1 VNRQLRGVST
11 VVVLMFVALFVST
24 TSIQFFAADSLRAD
38 SRNSRTLFDS
48 YSTKRGAILVN
59 GSPIAESTPSDDQY
73 QYQRK
78 YTNGDLYSA
87 VTGYFTIG
95 QGNSGIEGAEN
106 ALLSGNSDASF
117 FQNLNAILTGQD
129 VQGDNVNLT
138 IDPDVQQA
146 AYDALGDRTGAVVA
160 IQPKTGKVLA
170 MVSKPGYDPNTLT
183 SHDTKDVIAQYKA
196 LEQATGKPLQN
207 RAIGGDLY
215 TPGSVF
221 KLIVASAALEGGKYT
236 LDSEFPNPS
245 RLQLPGTSTYINN
258 AEGGSCGGGK
268 TVKLRVA
275 IQNSCNIPFAE
286 LGQKLGY
293 DAIKSMADKYGF
305 GDAIE
310 VPMRATASQYP
321 DVSDDTA
328 QLMLSSFG
336 QASVRVSPLQIAMV
350 SAGIAN
356 GGKVMQPSLVDS
368 ITTSDLK
375 TVESFTPKQY
385 SDPLSPSEAGD
396 LTEAMQSVVSSG
408 TGTNAKIDGVDV
420 AGKTGTAEGGTGDP
434 YTLWF
439 TGFAPAKDPEVAVAV
454 VVGNGGGLG
463 QSGVGNTVAAPVAK
477 KVMEAVL
484 NK

>member
-1 VNRQLRGVST
+1 MNRQLRGVST
-11 VVVLMFVALFVST
+11 VIVLMFVALFVST

-38 SRNSRTLFDS
+38 SRNSRTILDS
-48 YSTKRGAILVN
+48 YSTKRGAILVD

-78 YTNGDLYSA
+78 YTNGALYSA

-95 QGNSGIEGAEN
+95 QGNTGIESAEN
-106 ALLSGNSDASF
+106 AVLSGNSDASF

-146 AYDALGDRTGAVVA
+146 AYDALGENSGAVVA
-160 IQPKTGKVLA
+160 LQPSTGKVLA
-170 MVSKPGYDPNTLT
+170 MVSKPAYDPNSLT
-183 SHDTKDVIAQYKA
+183 SHDTAEVKQQYDA
-196 LEQATGKPLQN
+196 LLQQTPTPLQN

-221 KLIVASAALEGGKYT
+221 KLIVASAALKDGKYS

-245 RLQLPGTSTYINN
+245 RLQLPGTSSYINN
-258 AEGGSCGGGK
+258 AEGGSCGGGDK
-268 TVKLRVA
+268 VKLRTA
-275 IQNSCNIPFAE
+275 IQYSCNIPFAE

-293 DAIKSMADKYGF
+293 DTIKSVADEYGF

-321 DVSDDTA
+321 EVDSTA
-328 QLMLSSFG
+328 QLMLSAFG
-336 QASVRVSPLQIAMV
+336 QASVRVSPLQMAMV

-375 TVESFTPKQY
+375 TVESFSPRQY
-385 SDPLSPSEAGD
+385 SDPLSGSEAAD
-396 LTEAMQSVVSSG
+396 LTEAMQSVVSGG

-439 TGFAPAKDPEVAVAV
+439 TGFAPAKNPEVAVAV

>member
-1 VNRQLRGVST
+1 MNRQLRGVST
-11 VVVLMFVALFVST
+11 VIVLMFVALFVST
-24 TSIQFFAADSLRAD
+24 TSIQFFAADTLRAD
-38 SRNSRTLFDS
+38 SRNSRTILDS
-48 YSTKRGAILVN
+48 YSTKRGAILVD

-78 YTNGDLYSA
+78 YTNGALYSA

-95 QGNSGIEGAEN
+95 QGNTGIESAEN
-106 ALLSGNSDASF
+106 AVLSGNSDASF

-146 AYDALGDRTGAVVA
+146 AYDALGENSGAVVA
-160 IQPKTGKVLA
+160 IQPSTGKILA
-170 MVSKPGYDPNTLT
+170 MVSKPAYDPNALT
-183 SHDTKDVIAQYKA
+183 SHDTAQVKQQYDA
-196 LEQATGKPLQN
+196 LLQQTPTPLQN

-221 KLIVASAALEGGKYT
+221 KLVVASAALKDGKYS

-245 RLQLPGTSTYINN
+245 RLQLPGTSSYINN
-258 AEGGSCGGGK
+258 AEGGSCGGGD
-268 TVKLRVA
+268 TVKLRTA
-275 IQNSCNIPFAE
+275 IQFSCNIPFAE

-293 DAIKSMADKYGF
+293 DTIKSVADEYGF

-321 DVSDDTA
+321 DVDSTA
-328 QLMLSSFG
+328 QLMLSAFG
-336 QASVRVSPLQIAMV
+336 QASVRVSPLQMAMV

-375 TVESFTPKQY
+375 TVESFSPKQY
-385 SDPLSPSEAGD
+385 SDPLSGSEAAD
-396 LTEAMQSVVSSG
+396 LTEAMQSVVSGG

-439 TGFAPAKDPEVAVAV
+439 TGFAPAKNPEVAVAV

>member
-1 VNRQLRGVST
+1 MKRQLRGVST

-24 TSIQFFAADSLRAD
+24 TSIQFFSAESLRAD
-38 SRNSRTLFDS
+38 PRNSRTILDS

-59 GSPIAESTPSDDQY
+59 GTPIAESTAVDDQY

-78 YTNGDLYSA
+78 YSNGALYSA

-95 QGNSGIEGAEN
+95 QGNTGIESAEN
-106 ALLSGNSDASF
+106 TVLSGNSDDSF
-117 FQNLNAILTGQD
+117 FQNLNSILTGQD

-146 AYDALGDRTGAVVA
+146 AYDALGSNTGAVVA
-160 IQPKTGKVLA
+160 IQPKTGKILA
-170 MVSKPGYDPNTLT
+170 MVSKPDYDPNSLT
-183 SHDTKDVIAQYKA
+183 SHDTANVKAQYDA
-196 LEQATGKPLQN
+196 LLNQSPTPLQN

-221 KLIVASAALEGGKYT
+221 KLVVASAALEGGKYD

-258 AEGGSCGGGK
+258 AEGGSCGGGD
-268 TVKLRVA
+268 TVKLRTA
-275 IQNSCNIPFAE
+275 IQYSCNIPFAE

-293 DAIKSMADKYGF
+293 DTIKAMADKYGF

-310 VPMRATASQYP
+310 VPMKATASQYP
-321 DVSDDTA
+321 DVDSTA

-336 QASVRVSPLQIAMV
+336 QASVRVSPLQMAMV

-375 TVESFTPKQY
+375 QVESFSAKQY
-385 SDPLSPSEAGD
+385 SDPLSSSEASD
-396 LTEAMQSVVSSG
+396 LTEAMQSVVNAG

>member
-1 VNRQLRGVST
+1 MNRQLRGVST
-11 VVVLMFVALFVST
+11 VIVLMFVALFVST

-38 SRNSRTLFDS
+38 SRNSRTILDS
-48 YSTKRGAILVN
+48 YSTKRGAILVD

-78 YTNGDLYSA
+78 YTNGALYSA

-95 QGNSGIEGAEN
+95 QGNTGIESAEN
-106 ALLSGNSDASF
+106 AVLSGNSDASF

-138 IDPDVQQA
+138 IDPAVQQA
-146 AYDALGDRTGAVVA
+146 AYDALGENSGAVVA
-160 IQPKTGKVLA
+160 IQPSTGKILA
-170 MVSKPGYDPNTLT
+170 MVSKPAYDPNALT
-183 SHDTKDVIAQYKA
+183 SHDTAQVKQQYDA
-196 LEQATGKPLQN
+196 LLQQTPTPLQN

-221 KLIVASAALEGGKYT
+221 KLVVASAALKDGKYT

-258 AEGGSCGGGK
+258 AEGGSCGGGE
-268 TVKLRVA
+268 TVQLRTA
-275 IQNSCNIPFAE
+275 IQYSCNIPFAE

-293 DAIKSMADKYGF
+293 DTIKSVADEYGF

-321 DVSDDTA
+321 EVDSTA
-328 QLMLSSFG
+328 QLMLSAFG
-336 QASVRVSPLQIAMV
+336 QASVRVSPLQMAMV

-375 TVESFTPKQY
+375 TVESFSPKQY
-385 SDPLSPSEAGD
+385 SDPLSGSEAAD
-396 LTEAMQSVVSSG
+396 LTEAMQSVVNAG

>member
-11 VVVLMFVALFVST
+11 VIVLMFVALFVST
-24 TSIQFFAADSLRAD
+24 TSIQFFASDSLRAD
-38 SRNSRTLFDS
+38 SRNSRTILDS
-48 YSTKRGAILVN
+48 YSTKRGAILVD

-78 YTNGDLYSA
+78 YTNGPLYSA

-95 QGNSGIEGAEN
+95 QGNAGIESAEN
-106 ALLSGNSDASF
+106 AVLSGNSDASF

-138 IDPDVQQA
+138 IDPAVQQA
-146 AYDALGDRTGAVVA
+146 AYDALGTNTGSVVA
-160 IQPKTGKVLA
+160 IEPSTGKILA
-170 MVSKPGYDPNTLT
+170 MVSKPDFDPNALT
-183 SHDTKDVIAQYKA
+183 SHDTTEVKAQYDA
-196 LEQATGKPLQN
+196 LLGQRPTPLQN

-221 KLIVASAALEGGKYT
+221 KLIVASAALKDGKYD

-245 RLQLPGTSTYINN
+245 RLQLPGTQTYINN
-258 AEGGSCGGGK
+258 AEGGSCGGGD
-268 TVKLRVA
+268 TVKLRTA

-293 DAIKSMADKYGF
+293 DAIKSVADEYGF

-321 DVSDDTA
+321 DVDSTA
-328 QLMLSSFG
+328 TLMLSSFG
-336 QASVRVSPLQIAMV
+336 QASVRVSPLQMAMV

-368 ITTSDLK
+368 VTTSDLK
-375 TVESFTPKQY
+375 TVESFSPKQF
-385 SDPLSPSEAGD
+385 SNPLSGSEAAD
-396 LTEAMQSVVSSG
+396 LTEAMQSVVSGG

-439 TGFAPAKDPEVAVAV
+439 TGFAPAKNPEVAVAV

>member
-1 VNRQLRGVST
+1 MNRQLRGVST
-11 VVVLMFVALFVST
+11 VIVLMFVALFVST
-24 TSIQFFAADSLRAD
+24 TSIQFFSADSLRAD
-38 SRNSRTLFDS
+38 SRNSRTILAS

-59 GSPIAESTPSDDQY
+59 GSPIAESTPVDDQY

-106 ALLSGNSDASF
+106 TVLSGNSDASF

-138 IDPDVQQA
+138 IDPDVQKA
-146 AYDALGDRTGAVVA
+146 AYDALGDNTGAVVA
-160 IQPKTGKVLA
+160 IQPKTGKILA
-170 MVSKPGYDPNTLT
+170 MVSKQSYDPNTLT
-183 SHDTKDVIAQYKA
+183 SHDTQNVIEQYKA
-196 LEQATGKPLQN
+196 LEGNAAKPLQN

-221 KLIVASAALEGGKYT
+221 KLIVASAALEGGKYD

-258 AEGGSCGGGK
+258 AEGGSCGGGD
-268 TVKLRVA
+268 TVKLRTA
-275 IQNSCNIPFAE
+275 IQYSCNIPFAE

-336 QASVRVSPLQIAMV
+336 QASVRVSPLQMAMV

-375 TVESFTPKQY
+375 TVESFSPKQY
-385 SDPLSPSEAGD
+385 SDPLSASESSD

-408 TGTNAKIDGVDV
+408 TGTNAKINGVDV

>member
-1 VNRQLRGVST
+1 MNRQLRGVST
-11 VVVLMFVALFVST
+11 VIVLMFVALFVST
-24 TSIQFFAADSLRAD
+24 TSIQFFSAESLRAD
-38 SRNSRTLFDS
+38 PRNSRTILAS
-48 YSTKRGAILVN
+48 YSTKRGAILVD
-59 GSPIAESTPSDDQY
+59 GSPIAESTPSNDQY

-95 QGNSGIEGAEN
+95 QGNAGIESAEN
-106 ALLSGNSDASF
+106 TVLSGNSDASF

-138 IDPDVQQA
+138 IDPDVQKA
-146 AYDALGDRTGAVVA
+146 AYDALGSNTGAVVA
-160 IQPKTGKVLA
+160 IQPKTGKILA
-170 MVSKPGYDPNTLT
+170 MVSKPGYDPNSLT
-183 SHDTKDVIAQYKA
+183 SHDTQNVIDQYKA
-196 LEQATGKPLQN
+196 LEQDTGKPLQN

-258 AEGGSCGGGK
+258 AEGGTCGGGDK
-268 TVKLRVA
+268 VKLRTA
-275 IQNSCNIPFAE
+275 IQYSCNIPFAE

-310 VPMRATASQYP
+310 VPMKATPSQYP
-321 DVSDDTA
+321 EVDSTA
-328 QLMLSSFG
+328 QLMLSAFG

-356 GGKVMQPSLVDS
+356 GGTVMQPTLVDS

-375 TVESFTPKQY
+375 QVESFSPKEY
-385 SDPLSPSEAGD
+385 SSPLSSSEASD

-408 TGTNAKIDGVDV
+408 TGTNAKIDGIDV

>member
-1 VNRQLRGVST
+1 MNRQLRGVST
-11 VVVLMFVALFVST
+11 VIVLMFVALFVST

-38 SRNSRTLFDS
+38 SRNSRTILDS
-48 YSTKRGAILVN
+48 YSTKRGAILVD

-78 YTNGDLYSA
+78 YTNGALYSA

-95 QGNSGIEGAEN
+95 QGNTGIESAEN
-106 ALLSGNSDASF
+106 AVLSGNSDASF

-138 IDPDVQQA
+138 IDPAVQQA
-146 AYDALGDRTGAVVA
+146 AYDALGENSGAVVA
-160 IQPKTGKVLA
+160 IQPSTGKILA
-170 MVSKPGYDPNTLT
+170 MVSKPAYDPNALT
-183 SHDTKDVIAQYKA
+183 SHDTAQVKQQYDA
-196 LEQATGKPLQN
+196 LLQQTPTPLQN

-221 KLIVASAALEGGKYT
+221 KLVVASAALKDGKYT

-258 AEGGSCGGGK
+258 AEGGSCGGGE
-268 TVKLRVA
+268 TVQLRTA
-275 IQNSCNIPFAE
+275 IQYSCNIPFAE

-293 DAIKSMADKYGF
+293 DTIKSVADEYGF

-321 DVSDDTA
+321 EVDSTA
-328 QLMLSSFG
+328 QLMLSAFG
-336 QASVRVSPLQIAMV
+336 QASVRVSPLQMAMV

-375 TVESFTPKQY
+375 TVESFSPKQY
-385 SDPLSPSEAGD
+385 SDPLSGSEAAD
-396 LTEAMQSVVSSG
+396 LTEAMQSVVSGG

>member
-1 VNRQLRGVST
+1 MNRQLRGVST
-11 VVVLMFVALFVST
+11 VIVLMFVALFVST

-38 SRNSRTLFDS
+38 SRNSRTILDS
-48 YSTKRGAILVN
+48 YSTKRGAILVD

-78 YTNGDLYSA
+78 YTNGGLYSA

-95 QGNSGIEGAEN
+95 QGNAGIESAEN
-106 ALLSGNSDASF
+106 AVLSGNSDASF

-138 IDPDVQQA
+138 IDPDVQRA
-146 AYDALGDRTGAVVA
+146 AYDALGTNTGAVVA
-160 IQPKTGKVLA
+160 IEPSTGKILA
-170 MVSKPGYDPNTLT
+170 MVSKPDYDPNALT
-183 SHDTKDVIAQYKA
+183 SHDTAEVKAQYDA
-196 LEQATGKPLQN
+196 LLQQTPTPLQN

-221 KLIVASAALEGGKYT
+221 KLIVASAALKDGKYD

-245 RLQLPGTSTYINN
+245 RLQLPGTSSYINN
-258 AEGGSCGGGK
+258 AEGGSCGGGD
-268 TVKLRVA
+268 TVKLRTA

-293 DAIKSMADKYGF
+293 DAIKSVADEYGF

-321 DVSDDTA
+321 DVDSTA
-328 QLMLSSFG
+328 QLMLSAFG
-336 QASVRVSPLQIAMV
+336 QASVRVSPLQMAMI

-356 GGKVMQPSLVDS
+356 GGKVMQPTLVDS
-368 ITTSDLK
+368 VTTSDLK
-375 TVESFTPKQY
+375 TVQSFSPKQY
-385 SDPLSPSEAGD
+385 SDPLSGSEAAD

-408 TGTNAKIDGVDV
+408 TGTNARIDGVDV

-439 TGFAPAKDPEVAVAV
+439 TGFAPAKNPEVAVAV

>member
-11 VVVLMFVALFVST
+11 VIVLMFVALFVST
-24 TSIQFFAADSLRAD
+24 TSIQFFSADSLRAD
-38 SRNSRTLFDS
+38 SRNSRTILAS

-59 GSPIAESTPSDDQY
+59 GSPIAESTPVDDQY

-78 YTNGDLYSA
+78 YTNGELYSA

-95 QGNSGIEGAEN
+95 QGNTGIESAEN
-106 ALLSGNSDASF
+106 TVLSGNSDASF

-146 AYDALGDRTGAVVA
+146 AYDALGDNSGAVVA
-160 IQPKTGKVLA
+160 IQPKTGKILA
-170 MVSKPGYDPNTLT
+170 MVSKPSYDPNSLT
-183 SHDTKDVIAQYKA
+183 SHDTAQVKAQYNA
-196 LEQATGKPLQN
+196 LLDQSPTPLQN

-221 KLIVASAALEGGKYT
+221 KLIVASAALEGGKYN

-258 AEGGSCGGGK
+258 AEGGSCGGGD
-268 TVKLRVA
+268 TVKLRTA
-275 IQNSCNIPFAE
+275 IQHSCNIPFAE

-305 GDAIE
+305 GDAID

-321 DVSDDTA
+321 AVDSTA

-356 GGKVMQPSLVDS
+356 DGKVMQPSLVDS

-375 TVESFTPKQY
+375 TVESFSPKQY
-385 SDPLSPSEAGD
+385 SNPLSASESAD

-408 TGTNAKIDGVDV
+408 TGTNAKINGVDV

-439 TGFAPAKDPEVAVAV
+439 TGFAPAKNPEVAVAV

>member
-1 VNRQLRGVST
+1 MNRQLRGVST
-11 VVVLMFVALFVST
+11 VIVLMFVALFVST
-24 TSIQFFAADSLRAD
+24 TSIQFFSADSLRAD
-38 SRNSRTLFDS
+38 SRNSRTILAS

-59 GSPIAESTPSDDQY
+59 GSPIAESTAVDDQY

-78 YTNGDLYSA
+78 YTNGELYSA

-106 ALLSGNSDASF
+106 TVLSGNSDASF

-129 VQGDNVNLT
+129 IQGDNVNLT

-146 AYDALGDRTGAVVA
+146 AYDALGDNTGAVVA
-160 IQPKTGKVLA
+160 IQPKTGKILA
-170 MVSKPGYDPNTLT
+170 MVSKQSYDPNSLT
-183 SHDTKDVIAQYKA
+183 SHDTQNVIDQYKT
-196 LEQATGKPLQN
+196 LENDSAKPLQN

-258 AEGGSCGGGK
+258 AEGGSCGGGD

-321 DVSDDTA
+321 AVDSTA

-375 TVESFTPKQY
+375 TVESFSPKQY
-385 SDPLSPSEAGD
+385 SDPLSSSEASD

>member
-1 VNRQLRGVST
+1 MKRQLRGVST

-24 TSIQFFAADSLRAD
+24 TSIQFFSADSLRAD
-38 SRNSRTLFDS
+38 PRNSRTILDS

-59 GSPIAESTPSDDQY
+59 GTPIAESTAVDDQY

-78 YTNGDLYSA
+78 YSNGALYSA

-95 QGNSGIEGAEN
+95 QGNTGIESAEN
-106 ALLSGNSDASF
+106 TVLSGNSDDSF
-117 FQNLNAILTGQD
+117 FQNLNSILTGQD

-146 AYDALGDRTGAVVA
+146 AYDALGSNTGAVVA
-160 IQPKTGKVLA
+160 IQPKTGKILA
-170 MVSKPGYDPNTLT
+170 MVSKPDYDPNSLT
-183 SHDTKDVIAQYKA
+183 SHDTANVKAQYDA
-196 LEQATGKPLQN
+196 LLNQSPTPLQN

-221 KLIVASAALEGGKYT
+221 KLVVASAALEGGKYD

-258 AEGGSCGGGK
+258 AEGGSCGGGD
-268 TVKLRVA
+268 TVKLRTA
-275 IQNSCNIPFAE
+275 IQYSCNIPFAE

-293 DAIKSMADKYGF
+293 DTIKAMADKYGF

-310 VPMRATASQYP
+310 VPMKATASQYP
-321 DVSDDTA
+321 DVDSTA

-336 QASVRVSPLQIAMV
+336 QASVRVSPLQMAMV

-375 TVESFTPKQY
+375 QVESFSAKQY
-385 SDPLSPSEAGD
+385 SDPLSSSEASD
-396 LTEAMQSVVSSG
+396 LTEAMQSVVNAG
-408 TGTNAKIDGVDV
+408 TGTNAQIDGVDV

>member
-1 VNRQLRGVST
+1 MNRQLRRVST
-11 VVVLMFVALFVST
+11 VIVLMFVALFVST

-38 SRNSRTLFDS
+38 PRNSRTILNS
-48 YSTKRGAILVN
+48 YSTKRGAILVQ
-59 GSPIAESTPSDDQY
+59 GSPIAESTAVDDQY

-95 QGNSGIEGAEN
+95 QGSAGIEAAEN
-106 ALLSGNSDASF
+106 SVLSGNSDASF

-138 IDPDVQQA
+138 IDPKVQQA
-146 AYDALGDRTGAVVA
+146 AYDALGTNSGAVVA
-160 IQPKTGKVLA
+160 IQPKTGKILA
-170 MVSKPGYDPNTLT
+170 MVSKPSYDPNTLT
-183 SHDTKDVIAQYKA
+183 SHDTADVVAKFNA
-196 LEQATGKPLQN
+196 LDQADSHPLKN
-207 RAIGGDLY
+207 RAYGGDLY

-258 AEGGSCGGGK
+258 AEGGSCGGGDK
-268 TVKLRVA
+268 VKLRTA
-275 IQNSCNIPFAE
+275 IQYSCNIPFAE

-310 VPMRATASQYP
+310 IPMRATASQYP
-321 DVSDDTA
+321 EVDSTA

-336 QASVRVSPLQIAMV
+336 QASVRVSPLQMAMV

-356 GGKVMQPSLVDS
+356 GGKVMQPSVVDS

-375 TVESFTPKQY
+375 TVESFSPKQY
-385 SDPLSPSEAGD
+385 SDPLSASESAD

-408 TGTNAKIDGVDV
+408 TGTNAKINGVDV

>member
-11 VVVLMFVALFVST
+11 VIVLMFVALFVST

-38 SRNSRTLFDS
+38 SRNSRTILDS
-48 YSTKRGAILVN
+48 YSTKRGAILVD

-78 YTNGDLYSA
+78 YTNGALYSA

-95 QGNSGIEGAEN
+95 QGNTGIESAEN
-106 ALLSGNSDASF
+106 AVLSGNSDASF

-146 AYDALGDRTGAVVA
+146 AYDALGQNSGAVVA
-160 IQPKTGKVLA
+160 IQPSTGKILA
-170 MVSKPGYDPNTLT
+170 MVSKPAYDPNSLT
-183 SHDTKDVIAQYKA
+183 SHDTAQVKQQYDA
-196 LEQATGKPLQN
+196 LLQQSPTPLQN

-221 KLIVASAALEGGKYT
+221 KLIVASAALKDGKYS

-258 AEGGSCGGGK
+258 AEGGSCGGGDK
-268 TVKLRVA
+268 VKLRTA
-275 IQNSCNIPFAE
+275 IQYSCNIPFAE

-293 DAIKSMADKYGF
+293 DTIKSVADEYGF
-305 GDAIE
+305 GDAID

-321 DVSDDTA
+321 DVDSTA

-336 QASVRVSPLQIAMV
+336 QASVRVSPLQMAMV

-375 TVESFTPKQY
+375 TVESFSPKQY
-385 SDPLSPSEAGD
+385 SDPLSGSEAAD
-396 LTEAMQSVVSSG
+396 LTEAMQSVVSGG

>member
-1 VNRQLRGVST
+1 MNRQLRGVST
-11 VVVLMFVALFVST
+11 VIVLMFVALFVST

-38 SRNSRTLFDS
+38 SRNSRTILDS
-48 YSTKRGAILVN
+48 YSTKRGAILVD

-78 YTNGDLYSA
+78 YTNGALYSA

-95 QGNSGIEGAEN
+95 QGNTGIESAEN
-106 ALLSGNSDASF
+106 AVLSGNSDASF

-146 AYDALGDRTGAVVA
+146 AYDALGENSGAVVA
-160 IQPKTGKVLA
+160 IQPSTGKILA
-170 MVSKPGYDPNTLT
+170 MVSKPAYDPNALT
-183 SHDTKDVIAQYKA
+183 SHDTAQVKQQYDA
-196 LEQATGKPLQN
+196 LLQQTPTPLQN

-221 KLIVASAALEGGKYT
+221 KLVVASAALKGGKYS

-245 RLQLPGTSTYINN
+245 RLQLPGTSSYINN
-258 AEGGSCGGGK
+258 AEGGSCGGGD
-268 TVKLRVA
+268 TVKLRTA
-275 IQNSCNIPFAE
+275 IQYSCNIPFAE

-293 DAIKSMADKYGF
+293 DRIKSVADEYGF

-310 VPMRATASQYP
+310 VPMLATASQYP
-321 DVSDDTA
+321 DVDSTA
-328 QLMLSSFG
+328 QLMLSAFG
-336 QASVRVSPLQIAMV
+336 QASVRVSPLQMAMV

-375 TVESFTPKQY
+375 TVESFSPKQY
-385 SDPLSPSEAGD
+385 SDPLSGSEAAD
-396 LTEAMQSVVSSG
+396 LTEAMQSVVSGG

-439 TGFAPAKDPEVAVAV
+439 TGFAPAKNPEVAVAV

>member
-1 VNRQLRGVST
+1 MNRQLRRVST
-11 VVVLMFVALFVST
+11 VIVLMFVALFVST

-38 SRNSRTLFDS
+38 PRNSRTILNS
-48 YSTKRGAILVN
+48 YSTKRGAILVQ
-59 GSPIAESTPSDDQY
+59 GSPIAESTAVDDQY

-95 QGNSGIEGAEN
+95 QGSAGVEAAEN
-106 ALLSGNSDASF
+106 SVLSGNSDASF

-138 IDPDVQQA
+138 IDPKVQQA
-146 AYDALGDRTGAVVA
+146 AYDALGTNSGAVVA
-160 IQPKTGKVLA
+160 IQPKTGKILA
-170 MVSKPGYDPNTLT
+170 MVSKPSYDPNTLT
-183 SHDTKDVIAQYKA
+183 SHDTADVVAKFNA
-196 LEQATGKPLQN
+196 LDQADSHPLKN
-207 RAIGGDLY
+207 RAYGGDLY

-258 AEGGSCGGGK
+258 AEGGSCGGGDK
-268 TVKLRVA
+268 VKLRTA
-275 IQNSCNIPFAE
+275 IQYSCNIPFAE

-310 VPMRATASQYP
+310 IPMRATASQYP
-321 DVSDDTA
+321 AVDSTA

-336 QASVRVSPLQIAMV
+336 QASVRVSPLQMAMV

-356 GGKVMQPSLVDS
+356 GGKVMQPSVVDS

-375 TVESFTPKQY
+375 TVESFSPKQY
-385 SDPLSPSEAGD
+385 SDPLSASESAD

-408 TGTNAKIDGVDV
+408 TGTNAKINGVDV

>member
-1 VNRQLRGVST
+1 MNRQLRGVST
-11 VVVLMFVALFVST
+11 IVVLMFVALFVST

-38 SRNSRTLFDS
+38 PRNSRTIQDS

-59 GSPIAESTPSDDQY
+59 GTPIAESTAVDDQY
-73 QYQRK
+73 RYQRK
-78 YTNGDLYSA
+78 YSDGALYSA

-95 QGNSGIEGAEN
+95 QGNTGIEGAEN
-106 ALLSGNSDASF
+106 TVLSGNSDDSF
-117 FQNLNAILTGQD
+117 FQNLNSILTGQD

-138 IDPDVQQA
+138 IDPDVQRA
-146 AYDALGDRTGAVVA
+146 AYDALGANSGAVVA
-160 IQPKTGKVLA
+160 IQPKTGKILA
-170 MVSKPGYDPNTLT
+170 MVSKPEYDPNSLT
-183 SHDTKDVIAQYKA
+183 SHDTKAVKAQYDA
-196 LEQATGKPLQN
+196 LLAQSPTPLQN

-221 KLIVASAALEGGKYT
+221 KLIVASAALKGGKYD

-245 RLQLPGTSTYINN
+245 RLQLPGTSSYINN
-258 AEGGSCGGGK
+258 AEGGSCGGGD

-293 DAIKSMADKYGF
+293 ETIKATADDYGF
-305 GDAIE
+305 GDAID

-321 DVSDDTA
+321 DVDSTA

-356 GGKVMQPSLVDS
+356 GGNVMQPSLIDS

-375 TVESFTPKQY
+375 TVQSFSPKQY
-385 SDPLSPSEAGD
+385 SSPLSNSEAAD
-396 LTEAMQSVVSSG
+396 LTEAMQSVVNAG

-463 QSGVGNTVAAPVAK
+463 QSGVGNTVAAPIAK
-477 KVMEAVL
+477 NVMEAVL

>member
-1 VNRQLRGVST
+1 MNRQLRGVST
-11 VVVLMFVALFVST
+11 VIVLMFVALFVST
-24 TSIQFFAADSLRAD
+24 TSIQFFSADSLRAD
-38 SRNSRTLFDS
+38 SRNSRTILAS

-59 GSPIAESTPSDDQY
+59 GSPIAESTPVDDQY

-78 YTNGDLYSA
+78 YTNGELYSA

-95 QGNSGIEGAEN
+95 QGNTGIESAEN
-106 ALLSGNSDASF
+106 TVLSGNSDASF

-146 AYDALGDRTGAVVA
+146 AYDALGDNSGAVVA
-160 IQPKTGKVLA
+160 IQPKTGKILA
-170 MVSKPGYDPNTLT
+170 MVSKPSYDPNSLT
-183 SHDTKDVIAQYKA
+183 SHDTAQVKAQYNA
-196 LEQATGKPLQN
+196 LLDQSPTPLQN

-221 KLIVASAALEGGKYT
+221 KLIVASAALEGGKYN

-258 AEGGSCGGGK
+258 AEGGSCGGGD
-268 TVKLRVA
+268 TVKLRTA
-275 IQNSCNIPFAE
+275 IQHSCNIPFAE

-305 GDAIE
+305 GDAID

-321 DVSDDTA
+321 AVDSTA

-356 GGKVMQPSLVDS
+356 DGKVMQPSLVDS

-375 TVESFTPKQY
+375 TVESFSPKQY
-385 SDPLSPSEAGD
+385 SNPLSASESAD

-408 TGTNAKIDGVDV
+408 TGTNAKINGVDV

-439 TGFAPAKDPEVAVAV
+439 TGFAPAKNPEVAVAV

>member
-1 VNRQLRGVST
+1 MNRQLRGVST
-11 VVVLMFVALFVST
+11 VIVLMFVALFVST
-24 TSIQFFAADSLRAD
+24 TSIQFFAADTLRAD
-38 SRNSRTLFDS
+38 SRNSRTILDS
-48 YSTKRGAILVN
+48 YSTKRGAILVD

-78 YTNGDLYSA
+78 YTNGALYSA

-95 QGNSGIEGAEN
+95 QGNTGIESAEN
-106 ALLSGNSDASF
+106 AVLSGNSDASF

-146 AYDALGDRTGAVVA
+146 AYDALGENSGAVVA
-160 IQPKTGKVLA
+160 IQPSTGKILA
-170 MVSKPGYDPNTLT
+170 MVSKPAYDPNALT
-183 SHDTKDVIAQYKA
+183 SHDTAQVKQQYDA
-196 LEQATGKPLQN
+196 LLQQAPTPLQN

-221 KLIVASAALEGGKYT
+221 KLVVASAALKDGKYS

-245 RLQLPGTSTYINN
+245 RLQLPGTSSYINN
-258 AEGGSCGGGK
+258 AEGGSCGGGD
-268 TVKLRVA
+268 TVKLRTA
-275 IQNSCNIPFAE
+275 IQFSCNIPFAE

-293 DAIKSMADKYGF
+293 DTIKSVADEYGF

-321 DVSDDTA
+321 DVDSTA
-328 QLMLSSFG
+328 QLMLSAFG
-336 QASVRVSPLQIAMV
+336 QASVRVSPLQMAMV

-375 TVESFTPKQY
+375 TVESFSPKQY
-385 SDPLSPSEAGD
+385 SDPLSGSEAAD
-396 LTEAMQSVVSSG
+396 LTEAMQSVVSGG

-439 TGFAPAKDPEVAVAV
+439 TGFAPAKNPEVAVAV

>member
-1 VNRQLRGVST
+1 MNRQLRGVST
-11 VVVLMFVALFVST
+11 VIVLMFVALFVST

-38 SRNSRTLFDS
+38 SRNSRTILDS
-48 YSTKRGAILVN
+48 YSTKRGAILVD

-78 YTNGDLYSA
+78 YTNGALYSA

-95 QGNSGIEGAEN
+95 QGNTGIESAEN
-106 ALLSGNSDASF
+106 TVLSGNSDASF

-146 AYDALGDRTGAVVA
+146 AYDALGQNSGAVVA
-160 IQPKTGKVLA
+160 IQPSTGKILA
-170 MVSKPGYDPNTLT
+170 MVSKPAYDPNALT
-183 SHDTKDVIAQYKA
+183 SHDTAQVKQQYDA
-196 LEQATGKPLQN
+196 LLQQTPTPLQN

-221 KLIVASAALEGGKYT
+221 KLVVASAALKDGKYT

-258 AEGGSCGGGK
+258 AEGGSCGGGE
-268 TVKLRVA
+268 TVQLRTA
-275 IQNSCNIPFAE
+275 IQYSCNIPFAE

-293 DAIKSMADKYGF
+293 DTIKSVADEYGF

-321 DVSDDTA
+321 DVDSTA
-328 QLMLSSFG
+328 QLMLSAFG
-336 QASVRVSPLQIAMV
+336 QASVRVSPLQMAMV

-375 TVESFTPKQY
+375 TVESFSPKQY
-385 SDPLSPSEAGD
+385 SDPLSGSEAAD
-396 LTEAMQSVVSSG
+396 LTEAMQSVVSGG

-463 QSGVGNTVAAPVAK
+463 SPASATRSR
-477 KVMEAVL
+477 L
-484 NK
+484 RSRRRSWRRC

>member
-1 VNRQLRGVST
+1 
-11 VVVLMFVALFVST
+11 MFVALFVST
-24 TSIQFFAADSLRAD
+24 TSIQFFSADSLRAD
-38 SRNSRTLFDS
+38 SRNSRTILAS

-59 GSPIAESTPSDDQY
+59 GSPIAESTPVDDQY

-95 QGNSGIEGAEN
+95 QGNAGIESAEN
-106 ALLSGNSDASF
+106 TVLSGNSDASF

-146 AYDALGDRTGAVVA
+146 AYDALGDNTGAVVA
-160 IQPKTGKVLA
+160 IQPKTGKILA
-170 MVSKPGYDPNTLT
+170 MVSKQGYDPNSLT
-183 SHDTKDVIAQYKA
+183 SHDTQNVIDQYKS
-196 LEQATGKPLQN
+196 LESNAAKPLQN

-221 KLIVASAALEGGKYT
+221 KLIVASAALEGGKYN

-258 AEGGSCGGGK
+258 AEGGSCGGGD
-268 TVKLRVA
+268 TVKLRTA
-275 IQNSCNIPFAE
+275 IQYSCNIPFAE

-321 DVSDDTA
+321 DVDSTA

-336 QASVRVSPLQIAMV
+336 QASVRVSPLQMAMV

-356 GGKVMQPSLVDS
+356 DGKVMQPSLVDS

-375 TVESFTPKQY
+375 TVESFSPKQY
-385 SDPLSPSEAGD
+385 SNPLSPSEASD

>member
-11 VVVLMFVALFVST
+11 VIVLMFVALFVST

-38 SRNSRTLFDS
+38 SRNSRTILDS
-48 YSTKRGAILVN
+48 YSTKRGAILVD

-78 YTNGDLYSA
+78 YTNGALYSA

-95 QGNSGIEGAEN
+95 QGNTGIESAEN
-106 ALLSGNSDASF
+106 AVLSGNSDASF

-146 AYDALGDRTGAVVA
+146 AYDALGENSGAVVA
-160 IQPKTGKVLA
+160 IQPSTGKILA
-170 MVSKPGYDPNTLT
+170 MVSKPAYDPNALT
-183 SHDTKDVIAQYKA
+183 SHDTAQVKQQYDA
-196 LEQATGKPLQN
+196 LLQQSPTPLQN

-221 KLIVASAALEGGKYT
+221 KLVVASAALKDGKYS
-236 LDSEFPNPS
+236 LDSEFPNPA
-245 RLQLPGTSTYINN
+245 RLTLPGTSTVINN
-258 AEGGSCGGGK
+258 AEGGTCGGGDK
-268 TVKLRVA
+268 VKLRTA
-275 IQNSCNIPFAE
+275 IQYSCNIPFAE

-293 DAIKSMADKYGF
+293 DTIKAVADEYGF

-321 DVSDDTA
+321 EVESTA
-328 QLMLSSFG
+328 ELMLSAFG
-336 QASVRVSPLQIAMV
+336 QASVRVSPLQMAML

-375 TVESFTPKQY
+375 TVESFSPKQY
-385 SDPLSPSEAGD
+385 SNPLSGSEAAD
-396 LTEAMQSVVSSG
+396 LTEAMQSVVSGG

>member
-1 VNRQLRGVST
+1 MNRQLRGVST
-11 VVVLMFVALFVST
+11 VIVLMFVALFVST
-24 TSIQFFAADSLRAD
+24 TSIQFFASDSLRAD
-38 SRNSRTLFDS
+38 SRNSRTILDS
-48 YSTKRGAILVN
+48 YSTKRGAILVD

-78 YTNGDLYSA
+78 YTNGPLYSA

-95 QGNSGIEGAEN
+95 QGNAGIESAEN
-106 ALLSGNSDASF
+106 AVLSGNSDASF

-138 IDPDVQQA
+138 IDPAVQQA
-146 AYDALGDRTGAVVA
+146 AYDALGTNTGSVVA
-160 IQPKTGKVLA
+160 IEPSTGKILA
-170 MVSKPGYDPNTLT
+170 MVSKPDFDPNALT
-183 SHDTKDVIAQYKA
+183 SHDTTEVKAQYDA
-196 LEQATGKPLQN
+196 LLGQRPTPLQN

-221 KLIVASAALEGGKYT
+221 KLIVASAALKDGKYD

-245 RLQLPGTSTYINN
+245 RLQLPGTQTYINN
-258 AEGGSCGGGK
+258 AEGGSCGGGD
-268 TVKLRVA
+268 TVKLRTA

-293 DAIKSMADKYGF
+293 DTIKQMADKYGF

-321 DVSDDTA
+321 DVDSTA

-368 ITTSDLK
+368 VTTSDLK
-375 TVESFTPKQY
+375 TVESFSPKQF
-385 SDPLSPSEAGD
+385 SNPLSGSEAAD
-396 LTEAMQSVVSSG
+396 LTEAMQSVVSGG

-439 TGFAPAKDPEVAVAV
+439 TGFAPAKNPEVAVAV

>member
-1 VNRQLRGVST
+1 MNRQLRGVST
-11 VVVLMFVALFVST
+11 VIVLMFVALFVST
-24 TSIQFFAADSLRAD
+24 TSIQFFASDSLRAD
-38 SRNSRTLFDS
+38 SRNSRTILDS

-78 YTNGDLYSA
+78 YTNGALYSA

-95 QGNSGIEGAEN
+95 QGNAGIESAEN
-106 ALLSGNSDASF
+106 AVLSGNSDASF

-146 AYDALGDRTGAVVA
+146 AYDALGTNTGAVVA

-170 MVSKPGYDPNTLT
+170 MVSKPDYDPNALT
-183 SHDTKDVIAQYKA
+183 SHDTAAVKQQYDALLAQ
-196 LEQATGKPLQN
+196 TPTPLQN

-221 KLIVASAALEGGKYT
+221 KLIVASAALKDGKYD

-258 AEGGSCGGGK
+258 AEGGSCGGGD
-268 TVKLRVA
+268 TVKLRTA
-275 IQNSCNIPFAE
+275 IQYSCNIPFAE

-293 DAIKSMADKYGF
+293 DAIKATADDYGF

-321 DVSDDTA
+321 EVDSTA
-328 QLMLSSFG
+328 QLMLSAFG
-336 QASVRVSPLQIAMV
+336 QASVRVSPLQMAMV
-350 SAGIAN
+350 AAGIAN

-375 TVESFTPKQY
+375 TVESFSPKQF
-385 SDPLSPSEAGD
+385 SDPLSSSEAAD
-396 LTEAMQSVVSSG
+396 LTEAMQSVVSGG

>member
-1 VNRQLRGVST
+1 MNRQLRGVST
-11 VVVLMFVALFVST
+11 VIVLMFVALFVST

-38 SRNSRTLFDS
+38 SRNSRTILDS
-48 YSTKRGAILVN
+48 YSTKRGAILVD

-78 YTNGDLYSA
+78 YTNGALYSA

-95 QGNSGIEGAEN
+95 QGNTGIESAEN
-106 ALLSGNSDASF
+106 AVLSGNSDASF

-146 AYDALGDRTGAVVA
+146 AYDALGENSGAVVA
-160 IQPKTGKVLA
+160 IQPSTGKVLA
-170 MVSKPGYDPNTLT
+170 MVSKPAYDPNALT
-183 SHDTKDVIAQYKA
+183 SHDTAQVKQQYDA
-196 LEQATGKPLQN
+196 LLQQSPTPLQN

-221 KLIVASAALEGGKYT
+221 KLVVASAALKDGKYS
-236 LDSEFPNPS
+236 LDSEFPNPA
-245 RLQLPGTSTYINN
+245 RLTLPGTSTVINN
-258 AEGGSCGGGK
+258 AEGGTCGGGDK
-268 TVKLRVA
+268 VKLRTA
-275 IQNSCNIPFAE
+275 IQYSCNIPFAE

-293 DAIKSMADKYGF
+293 DTIKSVADEYGF

-321 DVSDDTA
+321 EVESTA
-328 QLMLSSFG
+328 ELMLSAFG
-336 QASVRVSPLQIAMV
+336 QASVRVSPLQMAMV

-375 TVESFTPKQY
+375 TVESFSPKQY
-385 SDPLSPSEAGD
+385 SNPLSGSEAAD
-396 LTEAMQSVVSSG
+396 LTEAMQSVVSGG

-439 TGFAPAKDPEVAVAV
+439 TGFAPAKNPEVAVAV

>member
-1 VNRQLRGVST
+1 MNRQLRGVST
-11 VVVLMFVALFVST
+11 VVVIMFVALFVST
-24 TSIQFFAADSLRAD
+24 TSIQFFSADSLRAD
-38 SRNSRTLFDS
+38 SRNSRTILDS
-48 YSTKRGAILVN
+48 YSTKRGAILVD
-59 GSPIAESTPSDDQY
+59 GKPIAQSTAVDDQY

-78 YTNGDLYSA
+78 YNNGDLYSA
-87 VTGYFTIG
+87 VTGHFTIG

-106 ALLSGNSDASF
+106 AVLSGNSDESF

-146 AYDALGDRTGAVVA
+146 AYDALGANTGAVVA
-160 IQPKTGKVLA
+160 IQPKTGKILA
-170 MVSKPGYDPNTLT
+170 MVSKPGYDPNALT
-183 SHDTKDVIAQYKA
+183 SHDTDEVISRYRA
-196 LEQATGKPLQN
+196 LEADPSKPLLN

-221 KLIVASAALEGGKYT
+221 KLVVASAALASGKYT
-236 LDSEFPNPS
+236 LDSTLPNPS
-245 RLQLPGTSTYINN
+245 SLTLPGTSSRINN
-258 AEGGSCGGGK
+258 AEGGSCGGGDQ
-268 TVKLRVA
+268 VKLRVA
-275 IQNSCNIPFAE
+275 IQYSCNIPFAE

-293 DAIKSMADKYGF
+293 DTIKKTADAYGF
-305 GDAIE
+305 GDVID
-310 VPMRATASQYP
+310 VPTSATPSQYP
-321 DVSDDTA
+321 EPESTA
-328 QLMLSSFG
+328 QLMLSAFG
-336 QASVRVSPLQIAMV
+336 QASDRVTPLQMAMV

-356 GGKVMQPSLVDS
+356 GGRVMQPSLVES
-368 ITTSDLK
+368 VETSDLK
-375 TVESFTPKQY
+375 QVESFSPRQY
-385 SDPLSPSEAGD
+385 SAPLSSDDAAD
-396 LTEAMQSVVSSG
+396 LTEAMQSVVAAG

>member
-1 VNRQLRGVST
+1 MNRQLRGVST
-11 VVVLMFVALFVST
+11 VIVLMFVALFVST
-24 TSIQFFAADSLRAD
+24 TSIQFFSADSLRAD
-38 SRNSRTLFDS
+38 SRNSRTILAS

-59 GSPIAESTPSDDQY
+59 GSPIAESTPVDDQY

-78 YTNGDLYSA
+78 YTNGALYSA

-95 QGNSGIEGAEN
+95 QGNTGIESAEN
-106 ALLSGNSDASF
+106 TVLSGNSDASF

-146 AYDALGDRTGAVVA
+146 AYDALGDNSGAVVA
-160 IQPKTGKVLA
+160 IQPKTGKILA
-170 MVSKPGYDPNTLT
+170 MVSKPSYDPNSLT
-183 SHDTKDVIAQYKA
+183 SHDTAAVKAQYNA
-196 LEQATGKPLQN
+196 LLDQSPTPLQN

-236 LDSEFPNPS
+236 LDSEFPNPA

-258 AEGGSCGGGK
+258 AEGGSCGGGDK
-268 TVKLRVA
+268 VKLRTA
-275 IQNSCNIPFAE
+275 IQYSCNIPFAE

-321 DVSDDTA
+321 EVDSTA

-336 QASVRVSPLQIAMV
+336 QASVRVSPLQMAMV

-356 GGKVMQPSLVDS
+356 GGTVMQPSLVDS

-375 TVESFTPKQY
+375 TVESFSPKQY
-385 SDPLSPSEAGD
+385 SDPLSA
-396 LTEAMQSVVSSG
+396 SSPP
-408 TGTNAKIDGVDV
+408 T
-420 AGKTGTAEGGTGDP
+420 
-434 YTLWF
+434 
-439 TGFAPAKDPEVAVAV
+439 
-454 VVGNGGGLG
+454 
-463 QSGVGNTVAAPVAK
+463 
-477 KVMEAVL
+477 
-484 NK
+484 

>member
-1 VNRQLRGVST
+1 MKRQLRGVST

-24 TSIQFFAADSLRAD
+24 TSIQFFSAESLRAD
-38 SRNSRTLFDS
+38 PRNSRTILDS

-59 GSPIAESTPSDDQY
+59 GTPIAESTAVDDQY

-78 YTNGDLYSA
+78 YSNGALYSA

-95 QGNSGIEGAEN
+95 QGNTGIESAEN
-106 ALLSGNSDASF
+106 TVLSGNSDDSF
-117 FQNLNAILTGQD
+117 FQNLNSILTGQD

-146 AYDALGDRTGAVVA
+146 AYDALGSNTGAVVA
-160 IQPKTGKVLA
+160 IQPKTGKILA
-170 MVSKPGYDPNTLT
+170 MVSKPDYDPNSLT
-183 SHDTKDVIAQYKA
+183 SHDTANVKAQYNA
-196 LEQATGKPLQN
+196 LLNQSPTPLQN

-221 KLIVASAALEGGKYT
+221 KLVVASAALEGGKYD

-258 AEGGSCGGGK
+258 AEGGSCGGGD
-268 TVKLRVA
+268 TVKLRTA
-275 IQNSCNIPFAE
+275 IQYSCNIPFAE

-293 DAIKSMADKYGF
+293 DTIKAMADKYGF

-310 VPMRATASQYP
+310 VPMKATASQYP
-321 DVSDDTA
+321 DVDSTA

-336 QASVRVSPLQIAMV
+336 QASVRVSPLQMAMV

-375 TVESFTPKQY
+375 QVESFSAKQY
-385 SDPLSPSEAGD
+385 SDPLSSSEASD
-396 LTEAMQSVVSSG
+396 LTEAMQSVVNAG

>member
-1 VNRQLRGVST
+1 MNRQLRGVST
-11 VVVLMFVALFVST
+11 VIVLMFVALFVST

-38 SRNSRTLFDS
+38 SRNSRTILDS
-48 YSTKRGAILVN
+48 YSTKRGAILVD

-78 YTNGDLYSA
+78 YTNGALYSA

-95 QGNSGIEGAEN
+95 QGNTGIESAEN
-106 ALLSGNSDASF
+106 AVLSGNSDASF

-146 AYDALGDRTGAVVA
+146 AYDALGENSGAVVA
-160 IQPKTGKVLA
+160 IQPSTGKILA
-170 MVSKPGYDPNTLT
+170 MVSKPAYDPNALT
-183 SHDTKDVIAQYKA
+183 SHDTAQVKQQYDA
-196 LEQATGKPLQN
+196 LLQQSPTPLQN

-221 KLIVASAALEGGKYT
+221 KLVVASAALKDGKYS
-236 LDSEFPNPS
+236 LDSEFPNPA
-245 RLQLPGTSTYINN
+245 RLTLPGTSTVINN
-258 AEGGSCGGGK
+258 AEGGTCGGGDK
-268 TVKLRVA
+268 VKLRTA
-275 IQNSCNIPFAE
+275 IQYSCNIPFAE

-293 DAIKSMADKYGF
+293 DTIKSVADEYGF

-321 DVSDDTA
+321 EVESTA
-328 QLMLSSFG
+328 ELMLSAFG
-336 QASVRVSPLQIAMV
+336 QASVRVSPLQMAMV

-375 TVESFTPKQY
+375 TVESFSPKQY
-385 SDPLSPSEAGD
+385 SNPLSGSEAAD
-396 LTEAMQSVVSSG
+396 LTEAMQSVVSGG

-439 TGFAPAKDPEVAVAV
+439 TGFAPAKNPEVAVAV